1 MKPRRDAA
9 DLLKAMESAVATVHD
24 LAPNGSLARESA
36 KLWRAEVVGSTTLA
50 GSSLGAGELDSL
62 LDHGIARGDHPLAQY
77 LMVRAYA
84 DAARWVADQRIMPP
98 GDPRPLLTVEELRH
112 LHGRV
117 VAGTALHG
125 GAWRLGNPAPRAGIV
140 PPAAWLVPREI
151 DAAIDQLGRGP
162 HDTRVA
168 TWIARFMGRIG
179 RIRPFEGGNGRT
191 ARLAAN
197 LMLRRLDFTPIVFE
211 RAERARYIAA
221 IATAE
226 AGDYAPLAGLIA
238 GAVIRSC
245 NRLRAAARSA
255 SDPLAPLRELAGDA
269 YATLA
274 KAAQRGTLRTV
285 TRGGR
290 YFTTRDWIEQYRAT
304 HPRVRS
310 VRPKS

>member
-1 MKPRRDAA
+1 
-9 DLLKAMESAVATVHD
+9 MESAVQSVRE
-24 LAPNGSLARESA
+24 LAPNASLARETA
-36 KLWRAEVVGSTTLA
+36 KLWRAEVVASTTLA
-50 GSSLGAGELDSL
+50 GSALSASELDSL
-62 LDHGIARGDHPLAQY
+62 LDRGLARGDHPLEQY
-77 LMVRAYA
+77 LMTRAYA
-84 DAARWVADQRIMPP
+84 DAARWVADQRISAP

-117 VAGTALHG
+117 TAGTALHG

-140 PPAAWLVPREI
+140 PPAAWLVPREV
-151 DAAIDQLGRGP
+151 DAAIDHLGRGP
-162 HDTRVA
+162 HETRVA
-168 TWIARFMGRIG
+168 NWIARFMGRIG

-197 LMLRRLDFTPIVFE
+197 LMLRRLDFQPIVYE
-211 RAERARYIAA
+211 RAERVRYIAA
-221 IATAE
+221 IAAAE
-226 AGDYAPLAGLIA
+226 SGDHAQLANLIA

-245 NRLRAAARSA
+245 NRLRAAARA
-255 SDPLAPLRELAGDA
+255 VSDPLAPIRELAGDG

-274 KAAQRGTLRTV
+274 KAAQRGTLQTV

-290 YFTTRDWIEQYRAT
+290 YFTTRDWIENYRAT